1 MLTLGRAMV
10 SIPKRLTPELAPWA
24 PAGFPAKIPL
34 RLELAYFCG
43 SLRRSVL
50 LLMATGHVFG

>member
-1 MLTLGRAMV
+1 MV

-24 PAGFPAKIPL
+24 PVGLPAKIPL
-34 RLELAYFCG
+34 RLLFANFCG